1 MDLLRA
7 KMLEYIEKFPGR
19 AFIAFLIVGLIW
31 ILAGISATRAYTPEQ
46 YEKAREYVINE
57 TPSLELCERL
67 SFVCWEAMTCPSG
80 DGVTYITVDE
90 DNYEDLLA
98 TLNEY
103 QYTLYVL
110 YTFDRA
116 MVEDGGIGYFLYDTD
131 AIFADEI
138 SALLRE
144 IDFDSMADA
153 YDDYIKKYNVDFQEF
168 AIDVEEV
175 HLETFYKNY
184 RIQDLDEK
192 YNLSEFN
199 DTFSKLNGD
208 DELIEHLAEYAR
220 NHIYEF
226 NWYAIEDIWLEPYI
240 E

>member
-1 MDLLRA
+1 MNDEVNREVTNKTTALVFRA
-7 KMLEYIEKFPGR
+7 AKLTGDTLAKAMKAYLDHRKQASNNKEPAHGKMKLDELVGQGQGATSIEVTDNNIKSF
-19 AFIAFLIVGLIW
+19 
-31 ILAGISATRAYTPEQ
+31 
-46 YEKAREYVINE
+46 EKVA
-57 TPSLELCERL
+57 
-67 SFVCWEAMTCPSG
+67 
-80 DGVTYITVDE
+80 
-90 DNYEDLLA
+90 
-98 TLNEY
+98 
-103 QYTLYVL
+103 
-110 YTFDRA
+110 
-116 MVEDGGIGYFLYDTD
+116 
-131 AIFADEI
+131 
-138 SALLRE
+138 
-144 IDFDSMADA
+144 
-153 YDDYIKKYNVDFQEF
+153 KKYNVDFQEF